1 MKSPSS
7 AGSSAE
13 STPRLS
19 LVAQLSGPTRK
30 FLSTEAG
37 SAGLLLGATVTALLW
52 ANSPWS
58 GSYESSGSPR
68 QPSRWPGGSCR
79 WTWPLGE

>member
-13 STPRLS
+13 STPRLF

-37 SAGLLLGATVTALLW
+37 SAGLLLAATLAALLW
-52 ANSPWS
+52 ANSSWS
-58 GSYESSGSPR
+58 ESYHDLWTTQAAVSF
-68 QPSRWPGGSCR
+68 GGWSCR
-79 WTWPLGE
+79 WTWSTG